1 MFVALPFLIFMRR
14 SLYYLAYTTR
24 VPVCYLTGLPVHYCG
39 VVCFITRF
47 ACRSVYRMR
56 FGVLSPAM
64 ADSH

>member
-24 VPVCYLTGLPVHYCG
+24 VPVCCLTGLPVHYCG
-39 VVCFITRF
+39 GVCFITRF
-47 ACRSVYRMR
+47 ACQSVYRMR

-64 ADSH
+64 ADSR

>member
-1 MFVALPFLIFMRR
+1 MFVALPFSFFMRR

-39 VVCFITRF
+39 GLLYHQICLPG
-47 ACRSVYRMR
+47 VYRMR